1 MAMAF
6 VAAFPEYSLR
16 WLLSGEGDRMVQ
28 AGDDVI
34 ELLKNENEQF
44 RKDNDNLWELVKR
57 LSEK

>member
-34 ELLKNENEQF
+34 EPEMCIRDRF